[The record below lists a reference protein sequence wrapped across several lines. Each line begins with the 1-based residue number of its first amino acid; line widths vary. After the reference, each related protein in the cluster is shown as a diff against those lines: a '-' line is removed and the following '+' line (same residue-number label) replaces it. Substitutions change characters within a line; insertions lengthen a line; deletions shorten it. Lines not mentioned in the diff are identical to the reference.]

1 MSEFSWDDFKQTGD
15 WARFEN
21 RGDRVVGVIK
31 ALRTGRDFNGNP
43 CPELIL
49 EQDDGSEIT
58 VTAGQVMLKAAL
70 AEKAP
75 QVGDKIRI
83 VYTGDSEA
91 RPGKAPAKL
100 FTVDVKPGPHEL
112 QHPAV
117 ANTDD
122 PF

>member
-1 MSEFSWDDFKQTGD
+1 MSDFSWDNFKQTGD
-15 WARFEN
+15 WARFDN
-21 RGDRVVGVIK
+21 PGDKVVGVIK

-70 AEKAP
+70 AGKAP
-75 QVGDKIRI
+75 EVGDKIRI

-100 FTVDVKPGPHEL
+100 FTVDVKKGPFEL
-112 QHPAV
+112 QRAGIS
-117 ANTDD
+117 NDD
-122 PF
+122 APF